1 MFTPELDAIVPM
13 LCVTLA
19 ALASMGAEAFRG
31 RNERLPIGGLGVVGL
46 AGAAVS
52 ATLLWNRSVSGFGV
66 IQADNFGLFVTLTL
80 VAVGILTILF
90 SAPVLE
96 RNAIPAGEYYS
107 LVLFSIVGMMMMA
120 TASDLLVVFVALEI
134 LSLSVYV
141 LTAIRRE
148 NAAGTEAAFK
158 YFLLGAFSSAFFLYG
173 IAFTYGVTGSTK
185 LSAVGAYLSAQALS
199 SNPMILIAM
208 GFLLVGFA
216 FKISAVPFHMWTP
229 DAYEG
234 APAVVTGFMSTGV
247 KAAAFAAFARVFLSA
262 FEPFKAEWAPVV
274 AVIAALTMI
283 LGTVVGVAQTNLK
296 RMLAYSSIAHGGY
309 LLVGLVAANDD
320 GKAAILFYLLAYSVT
335 NLAAFGAIALLG
347 AVDRPNDELRD
358 YAGLWHTH
366 PALAALVTVCL
377 LSLGGLPPTAGFIGK
392 WYIFSAAVS
401 AGYYWLAIIGVLT
414 SVVSVF
420 FYLRVVVMMYM
431 ADREGVPAPARI
443 TGVGMTALA
452 VAIIAIF
459 YLGILPTPVLN
470 LAAQSIATIF

>member
-1 MFTPELDAIVPM
+1 MFSPELDAIVPM

-31 RNERLPIGGLGVVGL
+31 ENERLPIGGLGIVGL

-52 ATLLWNRSVSGFGV
+52 SVLLWNRSAIGFGV

-96 RNAIPAGEYYS
+96 RNGIPSGEYYS

-148 NAAGTEAAFK
+148 PAGTEAAFK

-199 SNPMILIAM
+199 SNPMILVAM

-262 FEPFKAEWAPVV
+262 FEPFKADWAPVI

-309 LLVGLVAANDD
+309 LLVGLVAANDV

-347 AVDRPNDELRD
+347 ARDRANDELRD

-401 AGYYWLAIIGVLT
+401 AGYYWLAILGMLT

-431 ADREGVPAPARI
+431 SERGTGEVPPRVA
-443 TGVGMTALA
+443 GVGMAALA
-452 VAIIAIF
+452 LSIIAIVD
-459 YLGILPTPVLN
+459 LGVLPTHVLN
-470 LAAQSIATIF
+470 VAAASISTIF